1 MTKIVNKLD
10 DRQLEEYRENFYKSI
25 EGWELVFQKKST
37 PTTFSNKTYKIYAK
51 KTSPFNHL
59 P

>member
-25 EGWELVFQKKST
+25 EGWELVFQKKNYSYNL
-37 PTTFSNKTYKIYAK
+37 FK
-51 KTSPFNHL
+51 
-59 P
+59 